1 MKGEIIMKHL
11 LIFLNIYIILNIYIN
26 IHDIQLFFYKISRV
40 SIILKFL
47 NNSL

>member
-11 LIFLNIYIILNIYIN
+11 LIFLNIYTILNIYIN